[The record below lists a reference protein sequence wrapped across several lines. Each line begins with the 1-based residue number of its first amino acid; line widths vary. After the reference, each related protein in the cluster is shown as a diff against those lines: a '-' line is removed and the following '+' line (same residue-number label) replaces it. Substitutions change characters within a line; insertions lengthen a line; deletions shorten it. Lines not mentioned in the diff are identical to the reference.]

1 MCRNGDLSHGF
12 FGSSESEGNMET
24 GSDDSVDDG
33 DDAEVGENGGETG
46 IAMGIADDDDDDT
59 RRKNSQ
65 LCVL

>member
-1 MCRNGDLSHGF
+1 
-12 FGSSESEGNMET
+12 MET
-24 GSDDSVDDG
+24 GSIADDSVDD
-33 DDAEVGENGGETG
+33 DDDSEVEGKGGETG

>member
-1 MCRNGDLSHGF
+1 
-12 FGSSESEGNMET
+12 MET